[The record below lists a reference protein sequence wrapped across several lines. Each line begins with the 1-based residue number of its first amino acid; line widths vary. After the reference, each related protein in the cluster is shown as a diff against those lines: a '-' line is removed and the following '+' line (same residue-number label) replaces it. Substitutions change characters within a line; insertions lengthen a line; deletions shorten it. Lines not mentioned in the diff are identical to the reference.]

1 MEVVD
6 FVHDGAD
13 IDGMDGAAVCCWLD
27 VVRAHVHADLQVHIP
42 KLDTPIAGCMHD
54 LVFE

>member
-1 MEVVD
+1 VERIWEEV
-6 FVHDGAD
+6 
-13 IDGMDGAAVCCWLD
+13 DGMDGAAVRSWLD